1 MSSKPILIVESPSKA
16 KTISK
21 YLGGEYEVMASVGH
35 IKDLPKKELGVDV
48 DNDFTTVEDVL
59 PDKKSFM
66 KDFKSLAKKTDRIV
80 IATDPDREGEAIAAH
95 IASEVEASKLSRVQ
109 FTEITKEGV
118 EEGMNNP
125 REIDSDLVAARQTR
139 RIIDRLVGYNVS
151 RVLWSTLK

>member
-21 YLGGEYEVMASVGH
+21 YLGGVYEVMASVGH

-48 DNDFTTVEDVL
+48 DNDFATVEDVL
-59 PDKKSFM
+59 PDKKPFM
-66 KDFKSLAKKTDRIV
+66 KEFKSLAKKTDRIV

-125 REIDSDLVAARQTR
+125 REIDSDSGSPPNQTHH
-139 RIIDRLVGYNVS
+139 
-151 RVLWSTLK
+151 